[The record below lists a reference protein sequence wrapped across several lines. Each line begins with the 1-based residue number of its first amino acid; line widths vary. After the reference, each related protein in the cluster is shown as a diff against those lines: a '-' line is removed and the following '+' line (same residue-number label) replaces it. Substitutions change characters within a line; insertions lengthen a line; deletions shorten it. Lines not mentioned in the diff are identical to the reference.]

1 MLTLNKKT
9 LFGIVLTVTVITAF
23 CVLYFQKNSN
33 FIYKRGSFPEYDK
46 AASAALD
53 IYKREAKGMDLSTG
67 PCLTND
73 LIPGWVADIVHN
85 PRQALD
91 DLPQNECQA
100 YLEGRAKHFVEL
112 DLSGNVIR
120 VN

>member
-1 MLTLNKKT
+1 MLLSNKKI
-9 LFGIVLTVTVITAF
+9 LFWIVLVVLIVTTF
-23 CVLYFQKNSN
+23 CILFFQKNSN
-33 FIYKRGSFPEYDK
+33 FIYKKGTSPEYDK
-46 AASAALD
+46 AAAAALGV
-53 IYKREAKGMDLSTG
+53 YEREAKGMDLSTG

-85 PRQALD
+85 PRQDLD
-91 DLPQNECQA
+91 DLPQNQCQA

-120 VN
+120 IK